1 MEFVVETVFLLSG
14 KNSSVGF
21 RREEIFAE
29 TKKIWQEN
37 YCDKI
42 LKNIIFPLNL
52 LHFEKTDKWPQILRH
67 LSAT

>member
-1 MEFVVETVFLLSG
+1 MLSG

-21 RREEIFAE
+21 RREEIFDE

-52 LHFEKTDKWPQILRH
+52 LHFEKNWQMAADFTRFVW
-67 LSAT
+67 